1 MAKQR
6 SKKVRTARSKNPPR
20 GGPGILVISETGREI
35 KCQRE
40 ALEIIRHYFYKQ
52 QEAHV
57 TVPST
62 SLANDTPD
70 LNHQQKEGGKS
81 NESKEAAS
89 NVSLSLEEEIAMLQK
104 GASADAVLAGSSD
117 SKGKAPFRVY
127 DTGCRGMVFI
137 MCTIPSCE
145 LIETTIST
153 AKAKHVDDADND
165 ACENTTGKNGGDKT
179 DGGLDKD
186 KNASPQDVNVNET
199 SSTLKRKQDEEVL
212 STSTDLPSDNIQL
225 KAKKQKIGGG
235 GDGDGNGGNDDKKW
249 DPISTVQSIF
259 QDIREQNTEAPRSRF
274 VNRMVPM
281 QATCFASM
289 DEIEANVRELIKT
302 FLLPRGVDH
311 MHQREHDK
319 DIADDKGVD
328 NLPSFKIEF
337 KHRNCTHIRRDQV
350 VESIAG
356 IIQDL
361 TNEYWNNMC
370 KDGASSEETMEEKKK
385 ALFRVDLSNPH
396 YTIIIEICRTLC
408 GMSVVSNA
416 TSFKNFNLLMAQ
428 EEVDARNG
436 NGVNNVK

>member
-6 SKKVRTARSKNPPR
+6 HSKARTARSKNPPR

-52 QEAHV
+52 QGVHA
-57 TVPST
+57 PS
-62 SLANDTPD
+62 SALANDPPNH
-70 LNHQQKEGGKS
+70 NHQQKEGTNL
-81 NESKEAAS
+81 NESKEVASS
-89 NVSLSLEEEIAMLQK
+89 NVNVCLSLEEEIAMLQK

-117 SKGKAPFRVY
+117 SKSKAPFRVY
-127 DTGCRGMVFI
+127 DTGCKGTVFI
-137 MCTIPSCE
+137 MCTIPNCE
-145 LIETTIST
+145 LMETTIST
-153 AKAKHVDDADND
+153 AKAKHVDDANND
-165 ACENTTGKNGGDKT
+165 ACEDTADKNGGDKT
-179 DGGLDKD
+179 DGGMDKD
-186 KNASPQDVNVNET
+186 KNASPQDSDVNET
-199 SSTLKRKQDEEVL
+199 SSTMKRKQDGEVL

-225 KAKKQKIGGG
+225 KAKKQKI
-235 GDGDGNGGNDDKKW
+235 DGDGNGNDEKKW
-249 DPISTVQSIF
+249 DPIATVQSIF
-259 QDIREQNTEAPRSRF
+259 KDIREQNTEAPRSRF

-289 DEIEANVRELIKT
+289 EEIEVNVRELIKT
-302 FLLPRGVDH
+302 FLLPRGIDH
-311 MHQREHDK
+311 AHQREHDK
-319 DIADDKGVD
+319 NIADDKGDD

-337 KHRNCTHIRRDQV
+337 KHRNCTHIRRDLV

-361 TNEYWNNMC
+361 TKEYWNNVC

-385 ALFRVDLSNPH
+385 ELFRVDLTNPQ

-416 TSFKNFNLLMAQ
+416 TSFKKFNLLMAQ
-428 EEVDARNG
+428 EEVDATNG
-436 NGVNNVK
+436 NGAKDVK